1 MTEGRPIAVYCGPL
15 DGGSTAKIAV
25 RLANGFAARGISTHL
40 LVSTSR
46 HPIPER
52 IEPVVRIVDIGRMG
66 IWTRIPRMALY
77 LKRNRP
83 AAVLTH
89 RIREN
94 VLTLRAA
101 RLSGLMTPVFV
112 TVHGRMSV
120 KLRNMVGGKA
130 KKRRREVLR
139 FYPKNSGIIAI
150 SSDTE
155 SDVKE
160 LLGSDIPVASIPN
173 PIITPEM
180 FESAREPVAHPWFL
194 PDTVPTV
201 IFAGRMEKEKDL
213 FTLLRAFAL
222 LRRRAECRLLIL
234 GDGSLRPELEAE
246 CQLLDLGNNVDIPG
260 WVANPY
266 AYLSRADLVV
276 LSSTWDALPTILIEA
291 LALGTPVVST
301 DCGAGPREILQNGR
315 LGPLVPPG
323 NPSALSE
330 AMYETLANPLPR
342 DALREGGHRYD
353 AQQNADRYL
362 EFMSGRRQAKGTK
375 ER

>member
-1 MTEGRPIAVYCGPL
+1 MTEERPIAVYCGSL

-40 LVSTSR
+40 LVSSSS
-46 HPIPER
+46 HPMPER

-77 LKRNRP
+77 LKRNQP

-160 LLGSDIPVASIPN
+160 LLGSDISVASIPN

-180 FESAREPVAHPWFL
+180 FESAREPVVHPWFL

-246 CQLLDLGNNVDIPG
+246 CQFLNLVNDVDMPG

-266 AYLSRADLVV
+266 AFLSRADLVV

-301 DCGAGPREILQNGR
+301 DCGAGPREILQNGC

-330 AMYETLANPLPR
+330 AMYKTLNNSLPS
-342 DALREGGHRYD
+342 DVLRESGHRYD

-362 EFMSGRRQAKGTK
+362 KPNVIDS
-375 ER
+375 